1 MGKKKVSLDLVL
13 ITGGSSGIGLA
24 LAKKFAQLGS
34 KIIIVGRN
42 KDKLTQAIEKISRFF
57 RDTSQE
63 IIPLQADVS
72 QHEVYIPLL
81 TKILN
86 TVGVPDIVVNSA
98 GITKPAFFNDIS
110 MEEFQKIIDV
120 NYLGTVAT
128 IKAVLPAMLKRDSGT
143 IVNISSV
150 AGFIGTPGY
159 TAYGASKFAIKGLT
173 DALRLELLHS
183 GVNVSIVY
191 PPDTQTPMLEEEN
204 KIKPALVKALSE
216 AASPVSAEEVAETI
230 LAGITKQ
237 RYVIAPGKDTALL
250 HFLAGF
256 LGWGPIYPI
265 MDWMLRDAERKVTS
279 HPAKYAHND
288 ITNPNQRR

>member
-1 MGKKKVSLDLVL
+1 MGKKKPLLNLVL

-24 LAKKFAQLGS
+24 LAKKFAELGS

-42 KDKLTQAIEKISRFF
+42 KDKLTRAMDEISRFF
-57 RDTSQE
+57 PDKSQE

-72 QHEVYIPLL
+72 QHEIYIPLL
-81 TKILN
+81 MQTLD

-98 GITKPAFFNDIS
+98 GITKPAFFNAIS
-110 MEEFQKIIDV
+110 IEEFRKIIEV

-128 IKAVLPAMLKRDSGT
+128 IKATLPRMLERNSGH

-173 DALRLELLHS
+173 DALRLELLHT
-183 GVNVSIVY
+183 GVKVSIVY

-204 KIKPALVKALSE
+204 KIKPAVVKALSE
-216 AASPVSAEEVAETI
+216 AASPVSAEEVAQAI
-230 LAGITKQ
+230 LAGIIKQ
-237 RYVIAPGKDTALL
+237 QYVIAPGKDTALL

-265 MDWMLRDAERKVTS
+265 MDWMLKDAERKVASSPT
-279 HPAKYAHND
+279 KYAYND
-288 ITNPNQRR
+288 VANPNQRR